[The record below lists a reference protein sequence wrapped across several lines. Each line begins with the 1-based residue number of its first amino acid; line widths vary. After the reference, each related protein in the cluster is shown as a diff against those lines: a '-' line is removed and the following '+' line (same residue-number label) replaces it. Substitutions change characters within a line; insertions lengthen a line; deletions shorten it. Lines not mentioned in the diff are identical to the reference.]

1 MASQA
6 EIQAGIDEIVTGAQ
20 YPAIKMRPLLTS
32 MLDFSSAGQTLVY
45 PDLVAN
51 NTTMEDTTLVL
62 NYGVNIIGTVTPT
75 NFACRLPVPTTGK
88 RVSVVNKS
96 LMALTLFPDYNLGPD
111 GYLIGRIANNPIGVP
126 VSIPPDGNVYDFI
139 CIDNPLPGAWVWSA
153 PAIGQWDSGEIAYN
167 STSSTKWLQSNGVSQ
182 IEKSGLSTTG
192 VGGNNSRNVIYTSNA
207 NGCTF
212 IPSNMWNVITKIKV
226 YTNIS
231 SDLGLG
237 VDSPQVALF
246 GGLGLNNYTAGTN
259 TFVNNVSINTGSYVD
274 PVSANVDNVIAGTVP
289 APGVTA
295 NVGDEGTLWTEFPW
309 SAANVL
315 GYSHVGN
322 KFVSTDGVNDLW
334 AGVFI
339 SINFKANQ
347 ILSGIK
353 FRFFIE
359 YM

>member
-32 MLDFSSAGQTLVY
+32 MLDFSSAGQTLVF
-45 PDLVAN
+45 DGLVAN
-51 NTTMEDTTLVL
+51 NTTLADTTLVL
-62 NYGVNIIGTVTPT
+62 DYGVNIVITSTVTD
-75 NFACRLPVPTTGK
+75 FACKLPQPVTGK
-88 RVSVVNKS
+88 RIVVLNRS
-96 LMALTLFPDYNLGPD
+96 DMAISLFPSNVG
-111 GYLIGRIANNPIGVP
+111 GQINNYAIDAPAI
-126 VSIPPDGNVYDFI
+126 IPPDGNAYDFI
-139 CIDNPLPGAWVWSA
+139 CIENPEPGAWVWTA

-167 STSSTKWLQSNGVSQ
+167 STSTTKWLQSNGVSQ

-192 VGGNNSRNVIYTSNA
+192 IGGNNSRNVVYTSNA

-212 IPSNMWNVITKIKV
+212 IPLNMWNVITKIKV

-237 VDSPQVALF
+237 VNEPQVALF

-295 NVGDEGTLWTEFPW
+295 NVFDEGTLWTEFPW

>member
-20 YPAIKMRPLLTS
+20 YPATKMRPLLTS
-32 MLDFSSAGQTLVY
+32 MLDFSSAGQTLVF
-45 PDLVAN
+45 DGLVAN
-51 NTTMEDTTLVL
+51 NTTSSTTLVL
-62 NYGVNIIGTVTPT
+62 DYGVNIVITSTPT
-75 NFACRLPVPTTGK
+75 DNACKLPQPVTGK
-88 RVSVVNKS
+88 RIVVLNRS
-96 LMALTLFPDYNLGPD
+96 NMAISLFPSNVG
-111 GYLIGRIANNPIGVP
+111 GQINNYAIDAPAI
-126 VSIPPDGNVYDFI
+126 IPPDGNAYDFI
-139 CIDNPLPGAWVWSA
+139 CIENPEPGAWVWTA

-212 IPSNMWNVITKIKV
+212 IPLNMWNVITKIKV

-237 VDSPQVALF
+237 VNEPQVALF

-295 NVGDEGTLWTEFPW
+295 NVFDEGTLWTEFPW

>member
-32 MLDFSSAGQTLVY
+32 MLDFSSAGQTVVF
-45 PDLVAN
+45 DGLVAN
-51 NTTMEDTTLVL
+51 DTTMANTTLVL
-62 NYGVNIIGTVTPT
+62 EYGVNIVVTSTVS
-75 NFACRLPVPTTGK
+75 NYACRLPIPTTGK
-88 RVSVVNKS
+88 RVSVVNRS
-96 LMALTLFPDYNLGPD
+96 LINISLFPSMAG
-111 GYLIGRIANNPIGVP
+111 GQINNYEIDAPAI
-126 VSIPPDGNVYDFI
+126 IPPDGNVYDFI
-139 CIDNPLPGAWVWSA
+139 CIENPEPGAWIWSA
-153 PAIGQWDSGEIAYN
+153 PATAQWDSGEITYN
-167 STSSTKWLQSNGVSQ
+167 STASNKTLQSNGVSQ
-182 IEKSGLSTTG
+182 LERTGAGTTG
-192 VGGNNSRNVIYTSNA
+192 IGGNNSRNVIYTSNA

-212 IPSNMWNVITKIKV
+212 IPLNMWNAITKIKV

-237 VDSPQVALF
+237 VDPPVASLV
-246 GGLGLNNYTAGTN
+246 GGYGINRYLTGTN
-259 TFVNNVSINTGSYVD
+259 TFVDTIQIQTGNYFSPPYKDVD
-274 PVSANVDNVIAGTVP
+274 LVIAGTVP

-295 NVGDEGTLWTEFPW
+295 NVFDEGTLWVEYPFT
-309 SAANVL
+309 AANML

-322 KFVSTDGVNDLW
+322 KYISTDGVYDTW
-334 AGVFI
+334 ISIFI

>member
-20 YPAIKMRPLLTS
+20 YPANKMRPLLTS
-32 MLDFSSAGQTLVY
+32 MLDFSSAGQTVVF
-45 PDLVAN
+45 DGLVAN
-51 NTTMEDTTLVL
+51 DTTSSTTLVL
-62 NYGVNIIGTVTPT
+62 DYGVNIVITSTPT
-75 NFACRLPVPTTGK
+75 DFACKLPQPVTGK
-88 RVSVVNKS
+88 RIVVLNRS
-96 LMALTLFPDYNLGPD
+96 DMAISLFPSNVG
-111 GYLIGRIANNPIGVP
+111 GQINNYAIDAPAI
-126 VSIPPDGNVYDFI
+126 IPPDGNAYDFI
-139 CIDNPLPGAWVWSA
+139 CIENPLPGAWVWSA
-153 PAIGQWDSGEIAYN
+153 PAIGQWDSGEITYN
-167 STSSTKWLQSNGVSQ
+167 STSTTKWLQSNGVSQ

-237 VDSPQVALF
+237 VNEPQVALF

-259 TFVNNVSINTGSYVD
+259 TFVNNVSINTGSYID
-274 PVSANVDNVIAGTVP
+274 PVSANIENVIAGTVP

-295 NVGDEGTLWTEFPW
+295 NIGDEGTLWTEFPW

-359 YM
+359 FM